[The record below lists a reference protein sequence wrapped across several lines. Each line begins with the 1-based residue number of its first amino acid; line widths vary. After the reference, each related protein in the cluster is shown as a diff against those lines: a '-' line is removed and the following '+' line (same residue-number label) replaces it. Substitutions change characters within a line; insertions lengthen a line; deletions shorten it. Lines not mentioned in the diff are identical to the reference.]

1 MWSILHEH
9 PYYMH
14 CGTGFSAAV
23 ARGAPIWN
31 LGQAGTLPLTIIMA
45 LIIHPRPPCITQHN
59 THSCTPSCMSV
70 RPSRGGGLGRADG
83 KRWVVVQKLPHARA
97 PRLICRSR
105 SLICDVDTHAD
116 NLVVGYF
123 PGSILGLFRV
133 PTKAALG
140 LWVFVS
146 I

>member
-1 MWSILHEH
+1 
-9 PYYMH
+9 MH
-14 CGTGFSAAV
+14 NT
-23 ARGAPIWN
+23 
-31 LGQAGTLPLTIIMA
+31 
-45 LIIHPRPPCITQHN
+45 TQH
-59 THSCTPSCMSV
+59 TLMHSLLHVSQTLT
-70 RPSRGGGLGRADG
+70 GGGLGRADG